1 MDKTKILLDDRKK
14 QRGIHRSI
22 PVNTP
27 IILGNMP
34 RVSAACVVMSEAYV
48 YLRSILTLLSPQ
60 RTM

>member
-34 RVSAACVVMSEAYV
+34 RGQLPVSLC
-48 YLRSILTLLSPQ
+48 LRRKLTCGAS
-60 RTM
+60 

>member
-27 IILGNMP
+27 IISGNMP
-34 RVSAACVVMSEAYV
+34 RVSAACVVMSEA
-48 YLRSILTLLSPQ
+48 
-60 RTM
+60 

>member
-14 QRGIHRSI
+14 QSGIHRSI

-34 RVSAACVVMSEAYV
+34 RVPAACVVMSEA
-48 YLRSILTLLSPQ
+48 
-60 RTM
+60 